1 MSISREQIEQRR
13 DILQNDINTARQRIA
28 DYDKKKQEDVA
39 LLNALTGA
47 LQQCE
52 FFLKE
57 LDNDKSEMAGDGSV
71 EAPFTTFNGR
81 CPLSVGA
88 ITVSA
93 GDEIRIFFPSSLF
106 ISKSTPVKASAN
118 DIRTFANKLFPFLA

>member
-1 MSISREQIEQRR
+1 MTIEREQIEQRR
-13 DILQNDINTARQRIA
+13 DVLQNDINTARQRIA

-57 LDNDKSEMAGDGSV
+57 LDNDKSEMAGDDGNDSL
-71 EAPFTTFNGR
+71 A
-81 CPLSVGA
+81 
-88 ITVSA
+88 VS
-93 GDEIRIFFPSSLF
+93 
-106 ISKSTPVKASAN
+106 
-118 DIRTFANKLFPFLA
+118 

>member
-1 MSISREQIEQRR
+1 MSITKEQIEQRR

-28 DYDKKKQEDVA
+28 EYEKKKTEDVA

-57 LDNDKSEMAGDGSV
+57 LDNDKSEMAGDDGNDSL
-71 EAPFTTFNGR
+71 A
-81 CPLSVGA
+81 
-88 ITVSA
+88 VS
-93 GDEIRIFFPSSLF
+93 
-106 ISKSTPVKASAN
+106 
-118 DIRTFANKLFPFLA
+118 